1 MANDNNRVD
10 GKSVVTGS
18 PIVLPKNSPD
28 RVFLRK
34 TVGIDIEEGT
44 KTEGV
49 TPFLMGSSGSG
60 SPGSSSVSEANKKLP
75 PDPNPPAE
83 IIDIPQLTDI
93 ENITYQ
99 QYFDT
104 FNSVRIKAIIKIRNS
119 SLKKKDVI
127 GVDARSQQS
136 NQAPALALATP
147 TPVAFIAPS
156 PSVPSVKFDRTGTAI
171 AWGWNNVSGLGSYSN
186 VYYDWQIRSN
196 SGTTGSVLSSGRKN
210 YVSNASNLQV
220 GDSGV
225 FKDYRVSSA
234 QGDTPATASS
244 RWLRVVAVIIGT
256 DGKTYTSSYS
266 TPI

>member
-1 MANDNNRVD
+1 
-10 GKSVVTGS
+10 
-18 PIVLPKNSPD
+18 LPKNSPD
-28 RVFLRK
+28 RVFLKK
-34 TVGIDIEEGT
+34 TVGIDIEEGS
-44 KTEGV
+44 KADAV
-49 TPFLMGSSGSG
+49 SPFFLGSSGSG
-60 SPGSSSVSEANKKLP
+60 SPGQSAGGEADKKLP
-75 PDPNPPAE
+75 PDPNPPAA

-104 FNSVRIKAIIKIRNS
+104 FNSIRIKAIVKIRNS
-119 SLKKKDVI
+119 SIKKKDVV

-136 NQAPALALATP
+136 NQAPALSVP

-210 YVSNASNLQV
+210 YVSNSSNLQV

-234 QGDTPATASS
+234 QGDTPATASL
-244 RWLRVVAVIIGT
+244 RWLRVVVVVIGT